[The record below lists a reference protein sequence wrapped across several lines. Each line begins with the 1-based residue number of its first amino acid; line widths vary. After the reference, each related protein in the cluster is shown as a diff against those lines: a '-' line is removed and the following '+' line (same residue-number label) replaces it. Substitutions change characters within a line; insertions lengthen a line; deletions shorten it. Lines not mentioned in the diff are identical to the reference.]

1 MDKVQRSCLNGTLY
15 IKGSTLLRNPC
26 FCFKVLGSK
35 LEALVFILLVL
46 YSLGFWN
53 RSNLFVNVVV

>member
-1 MDKVQRSCLNGTLY
+1 MEKVPRSCLNGALY
-15 IKGSTLLRNPC
+15 IKGSKIRNPW